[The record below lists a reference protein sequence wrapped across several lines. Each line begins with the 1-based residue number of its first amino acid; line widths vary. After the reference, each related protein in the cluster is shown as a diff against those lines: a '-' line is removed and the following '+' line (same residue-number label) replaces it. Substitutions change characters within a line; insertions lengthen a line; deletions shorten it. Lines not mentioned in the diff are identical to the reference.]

1 MLKTIL
7 LRRLVGGIFILWLV
21 SVLVFAAIHLLP
33 GNAAT
38 ILVGHSDTTPQEVA
52 SLTRQLGLDQPLI
65 IQYGRWIKGLV
76 TGNWG
81 TSLVSSLPVSYI
93 VRTRLENSG
102 ALTLISML
110 MLSPLAII
118 IGTVSAIRRNRA
130 IDHVTSLVTLCLSAV
145 PAFAIGVMVIYLL
158 ATNVVHWLPAASI
171 LSATEFVGPPFSGP
185 SGTAPF
191 GTDTLGR
198 DVLSRFLDGG
208 RKILTIAFAG
218 TALGIAVGTALGLV
232 RLFQAGR
239 R

>member
-1 MLKTIL
+1 MPTPPSCSSGSMTRGRTSSTASKTTSTFTAASSTDSSRSTRPAGPWALGGTATSGPATPRHHLQEREDVMLKTIL

-52 SLTRQLGLDQPLI
+52 SLSRQLGLDQPLI
-65 IQYGRWIKGLV
+65 AQYGRWIKGLV

-81 TSLVSSLPVSYI
+81 TSLVSSLPVSYL

-110 MLSPLAII
+110 MLSPLAVI

-130 IDHVTSLVTLCLSAV
+130 VDHVTSLVTLCLSAV
-145 PAFAIGVMVIYLL
+145 PAFAIGVMVIYLF
-158 ATNVVHWLPAASI
+158 ATNVVHW
-171 LSATEFVGPPFSGP
+171 
-185 SGTAPF
+185 
-191 GTDTLGR
+191 
-198 DVLSRFLDGG
+198 
-208 RKILTIAFAG
+208 
-218 TALGIAVGTALGLV
+218 
-232 RLFQAGR
+232 
-239 R
+239 